1 LRDILFDEA
10 QKMRDT
16 DLREIVGDT
25 SESGGP
31 TLFRPEES
39 FTMLPGGE
47 NYRELVLKLP
57 EGSLKGGESEY
68 FDAPSGHRFPEDN
81 ILAHIRFTGRI
92 DADGKKMLFLEE
104 VQSDWNIAGRESGF
118 KKKRPAK
125 VQRELDKLMNEWGE
139 LEDRLTESRFNEKLT
154 ASKDEKLASPKEIN
168 QQIKDV
174 KTRIEEIETEYE
186 NILSG
191 VPDMPYKGSKW
202 EDLVMKRMIRY
213 AADNGYERLGWIT
226 GKDTAERYNLSKV
239 VDKIVVPSI
248 NKDSR
253 AVRLETGKGDSFKM
267 MVDNDG
273 KIRGILSA
281 SEFTGKRLD
290 EVIGKELA
298 KKVMD
303 FESSGSLTG
312 TDLEVGAQWAVNLYD
327 KSLPSKA
334 KKITKKK
341 GAVGRTKIEGDTK
354 KRQELADQLKEVEED
369 IAINVS
375 LLNSNTYKKALSKR
389 NEILSRLDIPKPTT
403 GELAGASVMLEKYRK
418 RKKEIERNIEEL
430 DKKGDPE
437 ANYVDITPEV
447 KEIAEEGFSYFMPAG
462 RAGAG
467 SAPMQTGSPQPPSAG
482 VFMPKVKLTEEEKE
496 ESKRILE
503 KL

>member
-1 LRDILFDEA
+1 
-10 QKMRDT
+10 
-16 DLREIVGDT
+16 
-25 SESGGP
+25 
-31 TLFRPEES
+31 
-39 FTMLPGGE
+39 MLPGGE
-47 NYRELVLKLP
+47 NYSELVLKLP

-81 ILAHIRFTGRI
+81 ILAHIRFTERT

-369 IAINVS
+369 IAINQDEIDLVFKFIES
-375 LLNSNTYKKALSKR
+375 TKADLDKISNVIVDARFNEKR
-389 NEILSRLDIPKPTT
+389 GKSNMKLVDLER
-403 GELAGASVMLEKYRK
+403 LEKQAEDLMTKRERYKDDIHRLRKKKYDLVEKRK
-418 RKKEIERNIEEL
+418 RPIEAKIFKL
-430 DKKGDPE
+430 DKVGSPE

>member
-1 LRDILFDEA
+1 
-10 QKMRDT
+10 
-16 DLREIVGDT
+16 
-25 SESGGP
+25 
-31 TLFRPEES
+31 
-39 FTMLPGGE
+39 MLPGGE
-47 NYRELVLKLP
+47 NYSELVLKLP

-81 ILAHIRFTGRI
+81 ILAHIRFTERI

-104 VQSDWNIAGRESGF
+104 VQSDWNIEGRERGF

-125 VQRELDKLMNEWGE
+125 VQEELDRLKAESFEVESSDVLLRLGLLDSNRESRNKVVNEIKQLQNTKQKEGSLSLSE
-139 LEDRLTESRFNEKLT
+139 LESTIKYLDDEYARDANQKDFKKYSKEDLEKIRQEAKDLKDR
-154 ASKDEKLASPKEIN
+154 
-168 QQIKDV
+168 IK
-174 KTRIEEIETEYE
+174 EIETEYPDYPA
-186 NILSG
+186 G
-191 VPDMPYKGSKW
+191 APDMPYKGSKW

-226 GKDTAERYNLSKV
+226 GKDTADRYNLSKKV
-239 VDKIVVPSI
+239 NDLYFNKNEDNTYDVKVNTVEGEEVDVGTGLTADKLKDFIGKDIANKIVNTELGTLPI
-248 NKDSR
+248 TELESR
-253 AVRLETGKGDSFKM
+253 TGD
-267 MVDNDG
+267 
-273 KIRGILSA
+273 RGRPKKTYWNTLSG
-281 SEFTGKRLD
+281 EDLN
-290 EVIGKELA
+290 IGGE
-298 KKVMD
+298 
-303 FESSGSLTG
+303 
-312 TDLEVGAQWAVNLYD
+312 WAENLYD

-341 GAVGRTKIEGDTK
+341 GAVGRTRLGGDTK
-354 KRQELADQLKEVEED
+354 KRQELLDELKEVEED
-369 IAINVS
+369 IAINKDI
-375 LLNSNTYKKALSKR
+375 LNYKPYLTPLHKR
-389 NEILSRLDIPKPTT
+389 
-403 GELAGASVMLEKYRK
+403 RK
-418 RKKEIERNIEEL
+418 REIERKIKEL
-430 DKKGDPE
+430 DKKGTPE